1 MYEIEASSEEE
12 LRRKIK
18 DHFMNTLKID
28 CDAVVQTVLSTSR
41 DNMVEDTNKR

>member
-1 MYEIEASSEEE
+1 MYKIDAATDDE

-18 DHFMNTLKID
+18 DHFMNVLTID
-28 CDAVVQTVLSTSR
+28 AETVVQGVLSISR